1 MKSAVYKLSGEMAQE
16 RGIKGLEI
24 KTREAENMQEIL
36 TLVKDG
42 KEEHVLNA
50 AQGAID
56 IVVQRMI
63 RNAAEDDVTL
73 AILAGKTVKEDED
86 ADFAGD
92 YSGHSDEERKDA
104 VQTRLQQVADTYLYG
119 SRGPSSGGSKVVKE
133 KAAKVD
139 AVAAAAAAGN
149 LSPETI
155 EELKK
160 LGFNL

>member
-1 MKSAVYKLSGEMAQE
+1 MKSAIYKLSGEMAAE

-24 KTREAENMQEIL
+24 KTREAENRDEIL

-42 KEEHVLNA
+42 KEEHVISA

-73 AILAGKTVKEDED
+73 AILQGKTVKDED
-86 ADFAGD
+86 DAEYAGD
-92 YSGHSDEERKDA
+92 YSDMSDEDRRA
-104 VQTRLQQVADTYLYG
+104 TVQARLQGVADTYLYG
-119 SRGPSSGGSKVVKE
+119 SRGPSTGTTKATKE

-139 AVAAAAAAGN
+139 AVETAAKSGN

>member
-1 MKSAVYKLSGEMAQE
+1 MKSAIYKLSGEIAQE

-24 KTREAENMQEIL
+24 KTREAENMDEL
-36 TLVKDG
+36 LSLVKDG
-42 KEEHVLNA
+42 KEEHVRNA

-63 RNAAEDDVTL
+63 RNGAEDDVTL
-73 AILAGKTVKEDED
+73 NILQGKKVTEEMD

-92 YSGHSDEERKDA
+92 YADMSEDERRET
-104 VQTRLQQVADTYLYG
+104 VQTRLQGIADSYLYG